1 MFCSESLFSKKPSSL
16 PRSIFSVTRI
26 PKTGCDEIRYVDA
39 QQSLHIVVFWRNHV
53 FRVDVCEND
62 GSLAPKSIDAIYAQ
76 LLAVEA
82 TARALAVGAPVGL
95 VTTAERDDAAK
106 FREQLLSDK
115 LNAESIEVIET
126 AMFVSETVFFCVFV

>member
-1 MFCSESLFSKKPSSL
+1 M
-16 PRSIFSVTRI
+16 
-26 PKTGCDEIRYVDA
+26 
-39 QQSLHIVVFWRNHV
+39 